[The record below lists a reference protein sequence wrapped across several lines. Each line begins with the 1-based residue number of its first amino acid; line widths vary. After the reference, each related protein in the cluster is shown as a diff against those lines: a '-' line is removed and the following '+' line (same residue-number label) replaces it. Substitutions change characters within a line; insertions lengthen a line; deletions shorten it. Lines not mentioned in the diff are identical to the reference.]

1 MMLKAVL
8 VLYGMDP
15 TKQIAFVQMVD
26 EKSKDLVKLDG
37 QEKIAKLV
45 HYKFSS

>member
-15 TKQIAFVQMVD
+15 AKQIAFVQMVD
-26 EKSKDLVKLDG
+26 EKSKDLIKLNG

-45 HYKFSS
+45 QN